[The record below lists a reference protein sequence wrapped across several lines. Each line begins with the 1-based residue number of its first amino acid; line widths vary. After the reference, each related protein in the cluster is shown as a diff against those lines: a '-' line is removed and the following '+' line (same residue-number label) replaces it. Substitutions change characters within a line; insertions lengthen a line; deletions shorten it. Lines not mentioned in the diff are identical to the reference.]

1 MLRVECES
9 CKAPY
14 QVDEKRVP
22 PTGLKM
28 RCPKC
33 GHTFLVQ
40 SGAGAA
46 PPPPAAAPP
55 PPAAPRP
62 AAPAAPSFA
71 AAGRGNAAFDDLE
84 NLDLP
89 SIAPV
94 LGLPATKKAE
104 PPRAPAAPRAAAV
117 APAAPPALELDG
129 DLPARAAP
137 PGADLPAVRAARPA
151 APRPAPPSGGG
162 TLGGS
167 LGGGFGEIDLPS
179 VSGGGGAGLPAVSQ
193 GGAGLPAVSRGGVGL
208 PAVSRGGVGLPAV
221 SQGGVGLPSVSHGGI
236 GLPTVSGAGL
246 PVAQHMGLPVAQH
259 MGLPMNPVAGLPTV
273 ANTLP
278 TVANTLPAV
287 AQHQTHL
294 PSPVADERL
303 LPQKASGDF
312 GEIDL
317 FGGGAPPPP
326 APQFGAS
333 PDFFGELDLPG
344 GSGGEAD
351 FGLGLSLSSP
361 PPSGSQAP
369 AYGAQPSYPP
379 PASGASS
386 PPGNVGYGE
395 VDLGSFDG
403 PSALGGGIS
412 LDAVGPARP
421 SVPPGGPVE
430 VSLPS
435 KPPAEL
441 KPRVYE
447 APKPRMLPKLVL
459 VVGIL
464 IVIGGG
470 ALQLTPV
477 GAYGHIAIMDVV
489 RAKEYA
495 NMASTEA
502 EAGKLRLADDNFLG
516 ARAYADELAQKHEQ
530 KPRAREFTAY
540 AAYVEYMH
548 ELRFGTDAGR
558 STRAQAWLKE
568 LNPKANLPYQALAE
582 AARAALAGD
591 VAGAR
596 NLAQLGSGSGTR
608 GVDAALLLGEIE
620 LRAKNWPA
628 AQAAFRAAGTG
639 PRADFGRARALWAG
653 RSPTEARQAAELVLS
668 VSKQHAGAFALLGVL
683 DFEDGQIEQA
693 QKDADTV
700 IDGPGKATASP
711 KERSLAFA
719 VRGFTMF
726 RGAKPGD
733 ARVAFDEAI
742 RLDPQNLMALV
753 GQGEA
758 LYADARYTEALSR
771 FETAAQ
777 LEPQHVDAV
786 VGVAKTKS
794 HIDRTKEARE
804 QLAALRIA
812 QPKAMRAALWYGK
825 VLASL
830 GERQAAE
837 KEFVAALALVD
848 PTKTDAVEAY
858 VEFAMFLAAQGRA
871 GEAEQKLLDAK
882 KLLPPSAVLDR
893 AIADVDATQGKY
905 EEAVGHYQSALLKR
919 PEETET
925 RFRLGATYRKMAKF
939 DHALTELDRV
949 AAQDKDFPGL
959 ALERGLLFEQ
969 SGDEEHALVEFQGAL
984 AKAPSDLDLQLRV
997 AAAYVAMGRTDDAVP
1012 MLDKLLKARNSSA
1025 EVQHYLGRAYLK
1037 MGGTQVTKAL
1047 GYLRRAVELDPNR
1060 AEYYVYVA
1068 WAANESNPAQ
1078 LTLARESVDK
1088 ALALDKLLADA
1099 YWQRGITNRREQAVE
1114 DGIRDLKRAL
1124 ELKPTRFEAHAM
1136 LAECYEVKNQE
1147 AMALDEWRRA
1157 LAIND
1162 KNAEWRYKY
1171 GRLLYERHDLK
1182 AAAPHL
1188 VYGATEGQKQS
1199 TRPGWVYI
1207 AEFYAADA
1215 LNRTGKKAE
1224 SVDHYRLYLHQAP
1237 VNDPNRRDAIAAMR
1251 AMNAP
1256 LEAP

>member
-1 MLRVECES
+1 M
-9 CKAPY
+9 
-14 QVDEKRVP
+14 
-22 PTGLKM
+22 
-28 RCPKC
+28 
-33 GHTFLVQ
+33 
-40 SGAGAA
+40 
-46 PPPPAAAPP
+46 
-55 PPAAPRP
+55 
-62 AAPAAPSFA
+62 
-71 AAGRGNAAFDDLE
+71 
-84 NLDLP
+84 
-89 SIAPV
+89 
-94 LGLPATKKAE
+94 
-104 PPRAPAAPRAAAV
+104 
-117 APAAPPALELDG
+117 
-129 DLPARAAP
+129 
-137 PGADLPAVRAARPA
+137 
-151 APRPAPPSGGG
+151 
-162 TLGGS
+162 LGGS
-167 LGGGFGEIDLPS
+167 LGGGFGEIDLPA

-193 GGAGLPAVSRGGVGL
+193 GGAGLPSVSRGGVGL

-221 SQGGVGLPSVSHGGI
+221 AQGGVGLPSVSHGGVGLPSVSQGGI

-246 PVAQHMGLPVAQH
+246 PAPAHAGLPVAQH

-278 TVANTLPAV
+278 TVANTLPQV

-303 LPQKASGDF
+303 LPTQKASGDF

-317 FGGGAPPPP
+317 FGGNAPPP
-326 APQFGAS
+326 APQLGGT

-369 AYGAQPSYPP
+369 AFGAQPSYPP
-379 PASGASS
+379 PSAVPSS

-403 PSALGGGIS
+403 PSAGGGIS

-441 KPRVYE
+441 KPRTYE
-447 APKPRMLPKLVL
+447 APKPRILPKLLL

-464 IVIGGG
+464 LIIGGG

-495 NMASTEA
+495 NMAAAES
-502 EAGKLRLADDNFLG
+502 EAGKQRLADDTFLS

-530 KPRAREFTAY
+530 KPRARELTAY

-591 VAGAR
+591 IAGAR
-596 NLAQLGSGSGTR
+596 NLAVQGSGGGTR
-608 GVDAALLLGEIE
+608 GTDAALLLGEIE

-628 AQAAFRAAGTG
+628 AQAAFRSAGGG

-653 RSPTEARQAAELVLS
+653 RSPTEARQAAVAVLG
-668 VSKQHAGAFALLGVL
+668 VSKQHAGAFSLLGML

-700 IDGPGKATASP
+700 IDGPGKTTASP

-742 RLDPQNLMALV
+742 RLDPQNITALV

-794 HIDRTKEARE
+794 HLDRTKEARE
-804 QLAALRIA
+804 QLAALRQS

-825 VLASL
+825 VLAMM

-848 PTKTDAVEAY
+848 PSKADAVEAY
-858 VEFAMFLAAQGRA
+858 VDFAMFLAAQGRA
-871 GEAEQKLLDAK
+871 NEAEQKLLDAK

-919 PEETET
+919 PEELET
-925 RFRLGATYRKMAKF
+925 RFRLGITYRKMAKF
-939 DHALTELDRV
+939 DLALTELDRV
-949 AAQDKDFPGL
+949 AAQDKEFPGL

-969 SGDEEHALVEFQGAL
+969 SGEEEHALVEFQGAL
-984 AKAPSDLDLQLRV
+984 AKAPNDLDLQLRV

-1012 MLDKLLKARNSSA
+1012 MLEKLLKARNSSA
-1025 EVQHYLGRAYLK
+1025 EVQHYMGRAYLK
-1037 MGGTQVTKAL
+1037 MGGTQITSSLK
-1047 GYLRRAVELDPNR
+1047 YLRRAVELDPNR

-1088 ALALDKLLADA
+1088 ALAIDKLLADA

-1114 DGIRDLKRAL
+1114 DAIRDLKRAL
-1124 ELKPTRFEAHAM
+1124 QLKPTRFEAHAM
-1136 LAECYEVKNQE
+1136 LAECYEVKNQDT
-1147 AMALDEWRRA
+1147 MALDEWRRA

-1162 KNAEWRYKY
+1162 KNPWWRYSY

-1182 AAAPHL
+1182 GAVPHL
-1188 VYGATEGQKQS
+1188 VYSAVEGQKQS

-1215 LNRTGKKAE
+1215 LDKTGKKAE

-1237 VNDPNRRDAIAAMR
+1237 PNDPNRRDAIAALKR
-1251 AMNAP
+1251 MNAP

>member
-1 MLRVECES
+1 M
-9 CKAPY
+9 
-14 QVDEKRVP
+14 
-22 PTGLKM
+22 
-28 RCPKC
+28 
-33 GHTFLVQ
+33 
-40 SGAGAA
+40 
-46 PPPPAAAPP
+46 
-55 PPAAPRP
+55 
-62 AAPAAPSFA
+62 
-71 AAGRGNAAFDDLE
+71 
-84 NLDLP
+84 
-89 SIAPV
+89 
-94 LGLPATKKAE
+94 
-104 PPRAPAAPRAAAV
+104 
-117 APAAPPALELDG
+117 
-129 DLPARAAP
+129 
-137 PGADLPAVRAARPA
+137 
-151 APRPAPPSGGG
+151 
-162 TLGGS
+162 LGGS
-167 LGGGFGEIDLPS
+167 LGGGFGEIDLPA
-179 VSGGGGAGLPAVSQ
+179 VSGGGGAGLPSVSQ

-221 SQGGVGLPSVSHGGI
+221 AQGGVGLPAVSHGGVGLPSVSQGGI

-246 PVAQHMGLPVAQH
+246 PSPAHAGLPSPAHAGLPVAQH

-278 TVANTLPAV
+278 TVANTLPQV

-303 LPQKASGDF
+303 LPTQKASGDF

-326 APQFGAS
+326 APQLGGT

-369 AYGAQPSYPP
+369 AFGAQPSYPP
-379 PASGASS
+379 PSAAVPSS

-403 PSALGGGIS
+403 PSAPGGGIS

-441 KPRVYE
+441 KPRTYE
-447 APKPRMLPKLVL
+447 APKPRILPKLLL

-464 IVIGGG
+464 VIIGGG

-495 NMASTEA
+495 NMAAAES
-502 EAGKLRLADDNFLG
+502 EAGKQRLADDTFLS

-530 KPRAREFTAY
+530 KPRARELTAY

-591 VAGAR
+591 ISGAR
-596 NLAQLGSGSGTR
+596 NLAVQGSGSGTR
-608 GVDAALLLGEIE
+608 GTDAALLLGEIE

-628 AQAAFRAAGTG
+628 AQAAFRSAGTG

-653 RSPTEARQAAELVLS
+653 RSPTEARQAAEGVLG
-668 VSKQHAGAFALLGVL
+668 VSKQHAGAFALLGML

-700 IDGPGKATASP
+700 IDGPGKTTASP

-742 RLDPQNLMALV
+742 RLDPQNITALV

-794 HIDRTKEARE
+794 HLERTKEARE
-804 QLAALRIA
+804 QLAALRQS

-825 VLASL
+825 VLAML

-848 PTKTDAVEAY
+848 PTKADAVEAY

-871 GEAEQKLLDAK
+871 SEAEQKLLDAK

-893 AIADVDATQGKY
+893 AIADVDVTQGKY

-919 PEETET
+919 PEEVET
-925 RFRLGATYRKMAKF
+925 RFRLGVTYRKMAKF
-939 DHALTELDRV
+939 DLALIELERV
-949 AAQDKDFPGL
+949 AAQDKDFPTL

-969 SGDEEHALVEFQGAL
+969 SGDEERALKEFKAAL
-984 AKAPSDLDLQLRV
+984 DKAPNDLDLQLRV

-1012 MLDKLLKARNSSA
+1012 MLDKLLKARPTSA
-1025 EVQHYLGRAYLK
+1025 EIQHYQGRAYLK

-1068 WAANESNPAQ
+1068 WAANESPTPQ
-1078 LTLARESVDK
+1078 VTMAREYVDK

-1099 YWQRGITNRREQAVE
+1099 YWQRGVAERKEQQIE
-1114 DGIRDLKRAL
+1114 DAIRDLKKAL
-1124 ELKPTRFEAHAM
+1124 VLKPTRFEAHAA
-1136 LAECYEVKNQE
+1136 LADCYEAKNEE
-1147 AMALDEWRRA
+1147 AQALEEWKKA

-1162 KNAEWRYKY
+1162 KNPEWRYKY
-1171 GRLLYERHDLK
+1171 GRLLYERHNLA

-1188 VYGATEGQKQS
+1188 AYGATEGQKQS
-1199 TRPGWVYI
+1199 TRPKWVYT
-1207 AEFYAADA
+1207 AEFYAAEA
-1215 LNRTGKKAE
+1215 LRKTGKKAE
-1224 SVDHYRLYLHQAP
+1224 SVDHYRLYLQQSP
-1237 VNDPNRRDAIAAMR
+1237 PNDPDRRDAVAAMR
-1251 AMNAP
+1251 SMNAP